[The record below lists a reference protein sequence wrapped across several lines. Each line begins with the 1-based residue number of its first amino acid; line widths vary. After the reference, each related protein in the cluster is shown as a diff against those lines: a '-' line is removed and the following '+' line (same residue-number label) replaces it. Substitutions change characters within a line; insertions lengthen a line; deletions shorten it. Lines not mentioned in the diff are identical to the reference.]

1 MRVLWRG
8 RRPWLPQQT
17 RVLMLLPTF
26 FLEVTCALAWCLD
39 AIANALGV
47 TPLQELGLG
56 TAPQLLSTSASLYH
70 SGSQSGVSLRH
81 SSGLQP

>member
-1 MRVLWRG
+1 MGDGRG
-8 RRPWLPQQT
+8 CRSKLECSCCCPL
-17 RVLMLLPTF
+17 F

-70 SGSQSGVSLRH
+70 SGSQSGV
-81 SSGLQP
+81 